1 MCCVDERNGNLL
13 YTNMLVSVAIRHH
26 VFRVLFTLIK
36 VRQWLILEQ
45 VKLTLKILNEIT
57 CLATDSTI
65 VHIDILI
72 ADNNT

>member
-13 YTNMLVSVAIRHH
+13 YTNMLVSVAIRDH

-45 VKLTLKILNEIT
+45 VKLTLKILNEMT

-72 ADNNT
+72 AHNNT